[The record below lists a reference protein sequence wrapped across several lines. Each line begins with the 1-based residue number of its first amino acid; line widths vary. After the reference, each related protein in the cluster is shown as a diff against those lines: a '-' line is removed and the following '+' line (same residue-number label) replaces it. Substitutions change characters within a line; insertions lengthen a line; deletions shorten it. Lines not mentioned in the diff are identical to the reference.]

1 MAIEFDCSMGG
12 LVVIIQGVT
21 CNCNSNNHKQT
32 ICDTIRQMNSD
43 ESICIER
50 RQMNNPNLPP
60 YDWGITPANGGLSIE
75 KGGNVVVNIY
85 ANPQNLPLI
94 NAIFQ
99 QQIDK
104 GIAWCKANVL

>member
-1 MAIEFDCSMGG
+1 MAIQFDCSMGG

-21 CNCNSNNHKQT
+21 CNCSSDKHKQT

-50 RQMNNPNLPP
+50 KQMQNPNLPP
-60 YDWGITPANGGLSIE
+60 YDWRIIPTNGGISIA
-75 KGGNVVVNIY
+75 KGDNMVVDIY
-85 ANPQNLPLI
+85 ANSHDLPLI